1 MVGVDGSS
9 PLERTTFRISS
20 VCATPLLLIC
30 IARPLSFLIGFRI
43 LSVYTVPR
51 CLLERFQR
59 SRAYCDNSN
68 DLRNNSVVVT
78 NRNRTTS
85 LHAWPSSPILI
96 QYCPFQSQSEMSLRC
111 AAIEFRPYSSIT
123 TYRKSVMKKTKIV
136 CTIGPKTESEEM
148 LTQLLEAGMNVMRLN
163 FSHGD
168 YAEHGQRITNMRA
181 VMQKTGRQA
190 AILLDTKGPEIRTM
204 KLEGGNDAA
213 LKAGQTFTF
222 TTDQSVIGNSERVA
236 VTYPGFTA
244 DLKIGN
250 TVLVDDGLIGMEV
263 TEVTENTVVCKV
275 LNNGDLGENKG
286 VNLPGVSIQLPA
298 LAEKDKRDLIF
309 GCEQGVDFV
318 AASFIRKRSDV
329 LEIREHLKQNG
340 GEHIQIISKIENQEG
355 LNNFDEI
362 LEASDGIMVARG
374 DLGVEIPVEE
384 VIFAQKMMIKKCNK
398 ARKVVIT
405 ATQMLDS
412 MIKNPRPTRAEA
424 GDVANAILDGTD
436 AVMLSGESAKGRY
449 PLESVTIMATICER
463 TDRVMKSR
471 IDSQSDNRKMRITEA
486 VCRGAVE
493 TAEKLE
499 APLIV
504 VATEGGKSAKAV
516 RKYFPN
522 ATILALTTNPTTAR
536 QLILSKGIE
545 TRLVTEIASTDDFYR
560 LGKEAAL
567 ESGYGQKGDVV
578 VLVSGALVPSG
589 TTNTASVHVL

>member
-1 MVGVDGSS
+1 MLSRLSILKRGEHFSASIPQLSS
-9 PLERTTFRISS
+9 ILSS
-20 VCATPLLLIC
+20 VSTSRLPTFKFLGNVNLLSNIV
-30 IARPLSFLIGFRI
+30 LSASSLAHGNA
-43 LSVYTVPR
+43 LST
-51 CLLERFQR
+51 LF
-59 SRAYCDNSN
+59 
-68 DLRNNSVVVT
+68 
-78 NRNRTTS
+78 
-85 LHAWPSSPILI
+85 
-96 QYCPFQSQSEMSLRC
+96 F
-111 AAIEFRPYSSIT
+111 SIHHNLQ
-123 TYRKSVMKKTKIV
+123 KLNFMKKTKIV

-148 LTQLLEAGMNVMRLN
+148 LNNMLTAGMNVMRLN

-168 YAEHGQRITNMRA
+168 YEEHGQRIKNIRA
-181 VMQKTGRQA
+181 VMEKTGKKA

-204 KLEGGNDAA
+204 KLEGGKDAA
-213 LKAGQTFTF
+213 LTAGQTFTF
-222 TTDQSVIGNSERVA
+222 TTDQSVIGNTSRVA
-236 VTYPGFTA
+236 VTYPGFAA

-263 TEVTENTVVCKV
+263 IEVSETEVVCKV
-275 LNNGDLGENKG
+275 LNAGDLGENKG

-298 LAEKDKRDLIF
+298 LAEKDKRDLVF

-329 LEIREHLKQNG
+329 MEIREHLKAHG
-340 GEHIQIISKIENQEG
+340 GENIQIISKIENQEG

-384 VIFAQKMMIKKCNK
+384 VIFAQKMMIEKCNR

-436 AVMLSGESAKGRY
+436 AVMLSGESAKGKY
-449 PLESVTIMATICER
+449 PLEAVSIMATICER
-463 TDRVMKSR
+463 TDRVMQSR
-471 IDSQSDNRKMRITEA
+471 IDTLHDSRKLRITEA

-493 TAEKLE
+493 TAEKLD

-504 VATEGGKSAKAV
+504 VATAGGKSAKAV
-516 RKYFPN
+516 RKYFPD
-522 ATILALTTNPTTAR
+522 AMILALTTNPVTAR
-536 QLILSKGIE
+536 QLILSKGVVPM
-545 TRLVTEIASTDDFYR
+545 LVKEIASTDDFYR
-560 LGKEAAL
+560 IGKEVAV
-567 ESGYGQKGDVV
+567 ESGLAQKGDIVV
-578 VLVSGALVPSG
+578 MVSGALVSSG

>member
-1 MVGVDGSS
+1 
-9 PLERTTFRISS
+9 
-20 VCATPLLLIC
+20 
-30 IARPLSFLIGFRI
+30 
-43 LSVYTVPR
+43 
-51 CLLERFQR
+51 
-59 SRAYCDNSN
+59 
-68 DLRNNSVVVT
+68 
-78 NRNRTTS
+78 
-85 LHAWPSSPILI
+85 
-96 QYCPFQSQSEMSLRC
+96 
-111 AAIEFRPYSSIT
+111 
-123 TYRKSVMKKTKIV
+123 MKKTKIV

-148 LTQLLEAGMNVMRLN
+148 LGNLLSAGMNVMRLN

-168 YAEHGQRITNMRA
+168 YAEHGQRIKNLRA
-181 VMQKTGRQA
+181 VMEKTGQQA

-204 KLEGGNDAA
+204 KLENGADVT
-213 LKAGQTFTF
+213 LTAGQAFTF
-222 TTDQSVIGNSERVA
+222 TTDQSIVGNKDRVA
-236 VTYPGFTA
+236 VTYAGFTE
-244 DLKIGN
+244 DLSVGD
-250 TVLVDDGLIGMEV
+250 TVLVDDGLIGMQV
-263 TEVTENTVVCKV
+263 TAVSGSDVVCKV

-329 LEIREHLKQNG
+329 EEIRAHLKAHG

-384 VIFAQKMMIKKCNK
+384 VIFAQKMMIEKCNL

-424 GDVANAILDGTD
+424 GDVANAIIDGTD
-436 AVMLSGESAKGRY
+436 AVMLSGESAKGKY
-449 PLESVTIMATICER
+449 PLESVTIMATICQR
-463 TDRVMKSR
+463 TDSVMKSR
-471 IDSQSDNRKMRITEA
+471 LDTIKTPPVLRITEA

-493 TAEKLE
+493 TAEKLD

-504 VATEGGKSAKAV
+504 VATSGGKSAKSI

-522 ATILALTTNPTTAR
+522 ARILALTTNEVTAR
-536 QLILSKGIE
+536 QLLLSKGID
-545 TRLVTEIASTDDFYR
+545 TLLVKEIASTDDFYR

-567 ESGYGQKGDVV
+567 KTGHAQAGDVV
-578 VLVSGALVPSG
+578 VMVSGALVSSG
-589 TTNTASVHVL
+589 TTNTASVHRL